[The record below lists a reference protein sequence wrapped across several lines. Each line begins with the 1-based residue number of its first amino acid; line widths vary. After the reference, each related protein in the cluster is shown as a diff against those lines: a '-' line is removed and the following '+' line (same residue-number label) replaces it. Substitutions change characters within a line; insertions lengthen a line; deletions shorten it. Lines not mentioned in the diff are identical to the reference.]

1 MSHPQPGFDPR
12 DRVRTEDHPHAPVR
26 DPQDPQGLVWWPDIL
41 LIGKLRALRPELR
54 IPLKI
59 LIDKLSQC
67 QGVWSEKAAILEQ
80 AAGALITLEDHYYD
94 AQYAEDEGYLHEGED
109 YAP

>member
-12 DRVRTEDHPHAPVR
+12 DRVHTEDHPRSPVR
-26 DPQDPQGLVWWPDIL
+26 DPHVTVWPDS
-41 LIGKLRALRPELR
+41 LIISELRALRPQLR
-54 IPLKI
+54 TPLKI
-59 LIDKLSQC
+59 LIYKLTQT
-67 QGVWSEKAAILEQ
+67 QGVWSEKAEILER
-80 AAGALITLEDHYYD
+80 AAGALISLENHYYD